1 MSATTTRDGIER
13 QDVEIRVLGAGDA
26 RRMDAL
32 CAMFGEAFG
41 ERDTYTGARPDDAY
55 TERLLGSDG
64 FIAIAA
70 LRGDAVVGGLA
81 AYVLPKF
88 EQARREVYLYD
99 LAVDAA
105 HRRRGVASAL
115 IAELQRIAADRAA
128 WVVYVQADYGD
139 DPAIAL
145 YTKLGTREDVMHFDL
160 PPLPRTPER

>member
-1 MSATTTRDGIER
+1 MSGTKPGGIGEIG
-13 QDVEIRVLGAGDA
+13 VEIRVLGAGGT

-32 CAMFGEAFG
+32 CAMFGEAFD
-41 ERDTYTGARPDDAY
+41 ERETYTNARPDPAY
-55 TERLLGSDG
+55 TARLLASDG

-88 EQARREVYLYD
+88 ERARSEVYLYD

-105 HRRRGVASAL
+105 HRRRGIASAL
-115 IAELQRIAADRAA
+115 IAELQRIAADRGA
-128 WVVYVQADYGD
+128 WMVYVQADHGD

-145 YTKLGTREDVMHFDL
+145 YSKLGTREDVMHFDL
-160 PPLPRTPER
+160 PPITRTPER

>member
-1 MSATTTRDGIER
+1 MSGTKPD
-13 QDVEIRVLGAGDA
+13 DVGKDNIDIRVLGADDVH
-26 RRMDAL
+26 RMDAL
-32 CAMFGEAFG
+32 CAMFGEAFD
-41 ERDTYTGARPDDAY
+41 ERDTYTGARPDPAY
-55 TERLLGSDG
+55 SARLLASDG

-70 LRGDAVVGGLA
+70 MRGDAVVGGLA

-88 EQARREVYLYD
+88 ERARSEVYLYD

-105 HRRRGVASAL
+105 CRRRGIASAL
-115 IAELQRIAADRAA
+115 VAELQRIAADRGA
-128 WVVYVQADYGD
+128 WVVYVQADHGD